1 MATEEIQKTLA
12 FDPDKA
18 SEALTEIVEVFKKY
32 KLRAGEIAVVYGNLG
47 YTLGASI
54 AGYQG
59 KGPGDVKE
67 LERLYY
73 ANPTLGIALMLQGM
87 QTTIWYEDHKERV
100 INKDKTPID
109 IVKARKKV

>member
-1 MATEEIQKTLA
+1 MATKEIQKTLA
-12 FDPDKA
+12 FDPDKT

-32 KLRAGEIAVVYGNLG
+32 KLRAGEIAIVYGNLG

-59 KGPGDVKE
+59 TGPGDIKE

-73 ANPTLGIALMLQGM
+73 TSPTLGIALMLQGM
-87 QTTIWYEDHKERV
+87 QITTWYESHKEMT
-100 INKDKTPID
+100 INKDKSAGE
-109 IVKARKKV
+109 IVKGRKKI